1 MYILVPEKHFYPTHI
16 TKSIPNKTTTFK
28 QRCRTPTAWHTHT
41 HTHLRQTNT
50 QILQTP
56 THSFTCSIKILLQQ
70 GLLFV
75 TICAWR
81 TKSNEAEEEGEKER
95 KEAFLLVEG
104 HFSVSSLQMDPAASP
119 VAICP
124 GSNIDGAVEACDWCM
139 VQTDSG
145 TYGTEV
151 L

>member
-1 MYILVPEKHFYPTHI
+1 M
-16 TKSIPNKTTTFK
+16 
-28 QRCRTPTAWHTHT
+28 
-41 HTHLRQTNT
+41 
-50 QILQTP
+50 
-56 THSFTCSIKILLQQ
+56 
-70 GLLFV
+70 FV

-104 HFSVSSLQMDPAASP
+104 HFSVSSLQMDRAASP